1 MSDKYMLDMAG
12 LQPAI
17 HKSLSTWGELSS
29 TEEELLGFLLLVRAR
44 RESHGTSSNPLELRR
59 ATNEVL
65 LDAIEQLAV
74 QDERE
79 ADILRFR
86 FMEGRITRHVA
97 YKVHASTD
105 QVNRWQ
111 RSAISNLTQIVY
123 GQEIA
128 LRDQRRLD
136 LESSV
141 PAPPYSRL
149 FGFESAQGEIAD
161 QLVRGDGAWI
171 VAIIGIGGIGK
182 TSLADAAVRDTID
195 SLTFD
200 KILWSRVNART
211 LSGER
216 REPEEC
222 FERLL
227 TDLAQQLWPSTPLA
241 TMAEIQQRLRLTLR
255 EKPHLVVIDNL
266 VSTTMTKFILERVR
280 ELTNPSKFLI
290 TSRSRPTISASV
302 YFVSLEELPLNEAG
316 NLLRYHAKAI
326 GLAEL
331 AEATN
336 PVIESIYNLTGGN
349 PLALKL
355 VTSLTTVLPLASI
368 LSDLEATRPGPIED
382 LYRYIYWESWRT
394 LSSDAQALLQ
404 AMPLVAE
411 SGALPDQMKEISS
424 LVDNAFWPAVT
435 ELITRS
441 LLEVR
446 GSIHDRRYGI
456 HHLTDSFLRTDIIHW
471 TDE

>member
-1 MSDKYMLDMAG
+1 MSDNYMLDLDS

-44 RESHGTSSNPLELRR
+44 RESHGNNSNPLELRR

-86 FMEGRITRHVA
+86 FMEGRITRRVA

-111 RSAISNLTQIVY
+111 RSAISNLTQIIY

-128 LRDQRRLD
+128 LRDQRRLT
-136 LESSV
+136 LESSI

-149 FGFESAQGEIAD
+149 FGFERVQSEIAD
-161 QLVRGDGAWI
+161 QLIRGDGAWI

-195 SLTFD
+195 SLAFD

-216 REPEEC
+216 REPGEC

-241 TMAEIQQRLRLTLR
+241 TTAEIQQRLRLTLR

-266 VSTTMTKFILERVR
+266 VSTAMTLFILERVR
-280 ELTNPSKFLI
+280 ELTNPSKFLL
-290 TSRSRPTISASV
+290 TSRSRPTVSASA
-302 YFVSLEELPLNEAG
+302 YFVSLEELPLTEAG
-316 NLLRYHAKAI
+316 NLLRFHAKAI

-331 AEATN
+331 AEATDL
-336 PVIESIYNLTGGN
+336 VIESIYNLTGGN

-355 VTSLTTVLPLASI
+355 VTSLASVLPLASI

-411 SGALPDQMKEISS
+411 SGALPEQMKEISS
-424 LVDNAFWPAVT
+424 LVEKAFWPAVT